1 MKFPTDIGEYIDLN
15 EFWLEHQVKIG
26 SAWEKAK
33 SDEGARQLIESSA
46 KAGGLKTDRVR
57 CLFRAGRRRTGV
69 IATAIWGYPTQPR
82 DRVSPIVNQADAI
95 GRVLKA
101 LDTADRLS
109 AKVLMDVLCG
119 FKCIGPSTASKI
131 LFMAEVVS
139 EKEFAELPNKAA
151 KACGA
156 TKPQPAIAVLQRSSY
171 AAYVRAVCDTS
182 RRLKVDPLQIEQ
194 FLFGVG

>member
-1 MKFPTDIGEYIDLN
+1 
-15 EFWLEHQVKIG
+15 
-26 SAWEKAK
+26 
-33 SDEGARQLIESSA
+33 
-46 KAGGLKTDRVR
+46 
-57 CLFRAGRRRTGV
+57 
-69 IATAIWGYPTQPR
+69 
-82 DRVSPIVNQADAI
+82 
-95 GRVLKA
+95 
-101 LDTADRLS
+101 
-109 AKVLMDVLCG
+109 
-119 FKCIGPSTASKI
+119 
-131 LFMAEVVS
+131 MAEVVSAEGQCVIYDERVVRGIAKLVS